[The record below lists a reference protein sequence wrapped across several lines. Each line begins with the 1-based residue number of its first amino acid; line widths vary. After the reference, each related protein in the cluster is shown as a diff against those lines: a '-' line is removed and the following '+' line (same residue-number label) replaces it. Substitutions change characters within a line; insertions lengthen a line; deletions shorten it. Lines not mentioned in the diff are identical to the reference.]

1 MKILITG
8 NPTKGLAQSM
18 HGIWPD
24 ASFVSRENGW
34 DLDKDQRRR
43 DLAQLALEYD
53 VFINNS
59 ALWQFQ
65 QTLLLREVY
74 AVARD
79 HKHQLHI
86 ISIGSTAD
94 RTSKGSDWTYQ
105 HEKKSLRDFCNSL
118 GLLSTWGGGPKV
130 SLLSVGSL
138 SNVQHKHPSRTC
150 MELDQAA
157 QYVKWMV
164 DQPANLIINEL
175 SIDPIQEN
183 VNGK

>member
-24 ASFVSRENGW
+24 ASFVSRANGW
-34 DLDKDQRRR
+34 DLDKDQRRK

-53 VFINNS
+53 VFVNNS

-65 QTLLLREVY
+65 QTLLLKDV
-74 AVARD
+74 
-79 HKHQLHI
+79 
-86 ISIGSTAD
+86 
-94 RTSKGSDWTYQ
+94 YQ

-118 GLLSTWGGGPKV
+118 GLMSTWGGGPKV

-138 SNVQHKHPSRTC
+138 SNVQHKHPTRTC

-164 DQPANLIINEL
+164 DQPAHLAINEL